1 MARKSRQ
8 LACALIGVFCL
19 VVFFSLSPTQ
29 KHIYLSNGLLEVNPE
44 APHPIYELIQKN
56 KAAWANRLAHASQ
69 TLPTAIDEY
78 RRRYDRPPPKGF
90 DKWFHWAK
98 AHGVQLLDDYDSI
111 AQGLEPFWGA
121 SPSDF
126 QNTQAKQERT
136 TDTFTVAKNASHN
149 PTYLARTSFSDPE
162 TWQTRAL
169 LRGLD
174 EILDLLEP
182 IDEYL
187 PNFRLIFS
195 PHDNPN
201 LLTNYEIRQAYI
213 EAARNG
219 SCQLSSYSTIKKH
232 LTTY

>member
-8 LACALIGVFCL
+8 LACALTGLFCL
-19 VVFFSLSPTQ
+19 VVFFIRSPAQ
-29 KHIYLSNGLLEVNPE
+29 KHIYLSNGLLQVNPE
-44 APHPIYELIQKN
+44 APHPIYELIQNN

-69 TLPTAIDEY
+69 TLPRAIDEY
-78 RRRYDRPPPKGF
+78 KRRYSRPPPKGF

-98 AHGVQLLDDYDSI
+98 SHGVQLLDDYDSI
-111 AQGLEPFWGA
+111 VQGLEPFWGV

-126 QNTQAKQERT
+126 QNTQAKQERA
-136 TDTFTVAKNASHN
+136 TDTFTVAKNASHH

-162 TWQTRAL
+162 TWQQRAL

-213 EAARNG
+213 DAARNG
-219 SCQLSSYSTIKKH
+219 SCPLSSYFIIKKH